1 MLSVGTLQ
9 PRTESFLSFQVLLFL
24 GSTSADNFAS
34 TFGGGLMHG
43 RDALWALTNLVDR
56 PRLFVEQ
63 NSLGFLKAEML
74 ILLQGTK
81 KI

>member
-1 MLSVGTLQ
+1 
-9 PRTESFLSFQVLLFL
+9 
-24 GSTSADNFAS
+24 
-34 TFGGGLMHG
+34 MHG
-43 RDALWALTNLVDR
+43 RDAHWALTNLVDR
-56 PRLFVEQ
+56 PGLFVEQ